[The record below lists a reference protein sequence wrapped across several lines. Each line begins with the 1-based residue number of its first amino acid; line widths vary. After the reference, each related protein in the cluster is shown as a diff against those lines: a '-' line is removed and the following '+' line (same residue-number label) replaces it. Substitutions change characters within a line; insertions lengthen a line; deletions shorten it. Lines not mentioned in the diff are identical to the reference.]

1 MSTST
6 TFKRILVGGARN
18 FSRSGLVSFATVLI
32 MTVTLIIIGSL
43 IFLSAILTN
52 TLAAI
57 EDKVDVNVYFVT
69 DASESDI
76 LSAKNQLEK
85 LDQVAQV
92 TYTSREEAITQFRVR
107 HADDE
112 LTLEALDQ
120 LGDNPL
126 GASLAVKATDPTQYE
141 TIVNFLSNDANVSP
155 SGARI
160 IDHVNYYQ
168 NKTVIDRLTNAIDAT
183 QTAGLV
189 IVILFSIAS
198 VIIALAT
205 VRLAIYTARDEIGV
219 MRLVGASNMYIRGP
233 FIVAGIISGA
243 VSGLIALA
251 LFYPA
256 VWYGGARL
264 ASWLGGFNLFT
275 YYLQN
280 FPMIFGIIVGSG
292 MLLGG
297 IASFLGVRKYLSI

>member
-1 MSTST
+1 MSKT
-6 TFKRILVGGARN
+6 TTLKRIFVGGARN
-18 FSRSGLVSFATVLI
+18 FTRSGLVSFATVLI

-43 IFLSAILTN
+43 IFLSAILSH
-52 TLAAI
+52 TLSAI

-69 DASESDI
+69 DADESDI
-76 LSAKNQLEK
+76 LAAKTRLER
-85 LDQVAQV
+85 LDEVALV
-92 TYTSREEAITQFRVR
+92 TYTSREEAITEFRQR
-107 HADDE
+107 HQDDE

-126 GASLAVKATDPTQYE
+126 GASLAIKATDPTQYE

-155 SGARI
+155 SGAPI
-160 IDHVNYYQ
+160 IDHINYYQ
-168 NKTVIDRLTNAIDAT
+168 NKTVIDRLTTAIDAT

-189 IVILFSIAS
+189 IVALFSLAS
-198 VIIALAT
+198 VIITLAA
-205 VRLAIYTARDEIGV
+205 VRLAIYTARDEIAV

-243 VSGLIALA
+243 VSGIIALA

-256 VWYGGARL
+256 VWYAGGKL
-264 ASWLGGFNLFT
+264 ATWLDGFNLFT
-275 YYLQN
+275 YYIQN

-292 MLLGG
+292 MVLGC
-297 IASFLGVRKYLSI
+297 IASFLGVRKYLTV

>member
-1 MSTST
+1 MSTRTSL
-6 TFKRILVGGARN
+6 KRILVGGARN

-32 MTVTLIIIGSL
+32 MTVTLVIIGSL
-43 IFLSAILTN
+43 IFLSAILSS
-52 TLAAI
+52 TLATI
-57 EDKVDVNVYFVT
+57 EDKVDVNVYFIPE
-69 DASESDI
+69 AAESDI
-76 LSAKNQLEK
+76 LSAKNSLER
-85 LDQVAQV
+85 LDEVSNV
-92 TYTSREEAITQFRVR
+92 TYTSREEAITQFRQR
-107 HADDE
+107 HQDDE

-120 LGDNPL
+120 LGENPL
-126 GASLAVKATDPTQYE
+126 GASLAIKATDPNQYE

-155 SGARI
+155 SGAGI

-183 QTAGLV
+183 QKAGLG

-205 VRLAIYTARDEIGV
+205 VRLAIFTAKDEIGV

-243 VSGLIALA
+243 VSGLIALT

-256 VWYGGARL
+256 VWYAGPRL
-264 ASWLGGFNLFT
+264 SSWLGGFNLFT
-275 YYLQN
+275 YYLTN
-280 FPMIFGIIVGSG
+280 FPMIFGILVGSG
-292 MLLGG
+292 MVLGG
-297 IASFLGVRKYLSI
+297 IASFLGVRRYLSV

>member
-1 MSTST
+1 MSKST
-6 TFKRILVGGARN
+6 TFKRILVGGARS

-43 IFLSAILTN
+43 IFLSAILSN

-69 DASESDI
+69 DAPESDI
-76 LSAKNQLEK
+76 LSAKNSLER
-85 LDQVAQV
+85 LDEVALV
-92 TYTSREEAITQFRVR
+92 TYTSREEAITQFRTR

-112 LTLEALDQ
+112 LTLGALDQ
-120 LGDNPL
+120 LGENPL
-126 GASLAVKATDPTQYE
+126 GASLAVKATDPTKYE

-155 SGARI
+155 SGAPI

-168 NKTVIDRLTNAIDAT
+168 NKTVIDRLTNAIGAT

-205 VRLAIYTARDEIGV
+205 VRLAIYTARDEISV
-219 MRLVGASNMYIRGP
+219 MRLVGASNTYIRGP

-256 VWYGGARL
+256 VWYSGGTL
-264 ASWLGGFNLFT
+264 SGWLGGFNLFT
-275 YYLQN
+275 YYLTN
-280 FPMIFGIIVGSG
+280 FPMIFGILVGSG
-292 MLLGG
+292 MVLGG
-297 IASFLGVRKYLSI
+297 IASFLGVRRYLSI